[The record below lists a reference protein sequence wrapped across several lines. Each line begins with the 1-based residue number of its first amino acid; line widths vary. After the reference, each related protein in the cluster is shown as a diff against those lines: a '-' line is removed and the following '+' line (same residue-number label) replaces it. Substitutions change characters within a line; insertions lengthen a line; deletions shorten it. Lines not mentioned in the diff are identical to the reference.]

1 MIAGSL
7 AAAVALMLLLAPP
20 TETTPSSPPVTGA
33 AMPITLEQCIYMAE
47 KNSLTQRL
55 SEIDV
60 QIAKARLGQE
70 LGTFD
75 TVLFLNHNYERDI
88 NPSASSLEGGFG
100 SVQVI
105 GIESETTTL
114 NGGFRGT
121 LLNGATYQADINW
134 SKRLQ
139 SPAPFSLFNPTYRAD
154 VGVAVT
160 QPLLRG
166 FGTTVTKAALLQA
179 RNAMRSNAEALE
191 EQRLQQ
197 ARTVIEAYWNYFFAR
212 RTLETRL
219 FNVAQAERLLAINT
233 KRKEVG
239 DMKRL
244 DVVEAESELAQ
255 RKQDLLIAQN
265 DIGKTSDALKRLIF
279 PFDEIDEWA
288 AELVPLT
295 EPSDQARAIAAW
307 VDAARTAIER
317 RPELM
322 RRRELLKNNDLQ
334 IVVAENAVLPQ
345 FDLTGSLR
353 FNQLAASK
361 GQVLNFDEDFYSIGG
376 GFSLEMPIG
385 NRTARYGLALARLQK
400 IRALVEYQDAENDV
414 VQQVRDAV
422 REVGSKSQQ
431 IVAAREA
438 VRLAKERWDAEETRQ
453 RVGFSTQFQVLDAQE
468 EWRAA
473 VDSEIQAQRDYQIAL
488 AILSATQGT
497 LLEEYGILPMPEPKL
512 QDRAGIHYDQ

>member
-1 MIAGSL
+1 MIVLHL
-7 AAAVALMLLLAPP
+7 AAALCFVLVPPADETKPAAPP
-20 TETTPSSPPVTGA
+20 ASGA
-33 AMPITLEQCIYMAE
+33 ALPITLEQCIYMAE

-55 SEIDV
+55 TEIDV
-60 QIAKARLGQE
+60 QIAKARVGQE

-75 TVLFLNHNYERDI
+75 TVLFLNHNYDRDI

-100 SVQVI
+100 SVTVV
-105 GIESETTTL
+105 GIESESTTL

-166 FGTTVTKAALLQA
+166 FGTTVNKAALLQA
-179 RNAMRSNAEALE
+179 RNTMRSNAEALE

-197 ARTVIEAYWNYFFAR
+197 ARAVIVAYWNYYFAR
-212 RTLETRL
+212 RTLESRR
-219 FNVAQAERLLAINT
+219 FNVAQAERLLSINT
-233 KRKEVG
+233 RRKEVG

-255 RKQDLLIAQN
+255 RKLDLLIAQN
-265 DIGKTSDALKRLIF
+265 DIGKTADALKRQIF
-279 PFDEIDEWA
+279 PFDRLEEWA

-295 EPSDQARAIAAW
+295 EPNQEARTIAAW
-307 VDAARTAIER
+307 HDLARTAIER

-361 GQVLNFDEDFYSIGG
+361 GQVLNFDEDFYSVGG

-414 VQQVRDAV
+414 VQQVRDAA
-422 REVGSKSQQ
+422 REVQSKEQQ
-431 IVAAREA
+431 IVAAGEA
-438 VRLAKERWDAEETRQ
+438 VRLAKERWDAEETRKK
-453 RVGFSTQFQVLDAQE
+453 VGFSTQFQVFDAQE

-488 AILSATQGT
+488 AILGATQGT
-497 LLEEYGILPMPEPKL
+497 LLEEYGMLPMPEPKL
-512 QDRAGIHYDQ
+512 QDRSGVHYDQ